1 MILVTG
7 ATGNAGGAVVRALV
21 ARGEEV
27 RGLVRS
33 ANAVLP
39 NGAETAVGDLDR
51 PESMTEALAG
61 ARALFLLSG
70 YRDMP
75 GVLAQARSAGVERVV
90 LLSGGAAVA
99 TDVGN
104 PISQYMIRSEEAVRE
119 AGLGWTILRPYEF
132 MSNSLRWS
140 AQVRSGDVVRAPFA
154 DVSVAVVDPRDIAE
168 TAVTALVDG
177 GDEGGSYRL
186 SGPQSLLPEERVR
199 MLAEALGRDLRFE
212 AQSDDE
218 ARAEMSKSMPREYVD
233 AFIGFYVDGW
243 IDESAV
249 LATVEE
255 ITGHK
260 PGTFEQWAF
269 DHVDSFR

>member
-7 ATGNAGGAVVRALV
+7 ATGNVGGAVVRALV
-21 ARGEEV
+21 ERGEQV

-33 ANAVLP
+33 ANTRLP
-39 NGAETAVGDLDR
+39 AGAETAVGDLDR
-51 PESMTEALAG
+51 PESLTEALAD

-75 GVLAQARSAGVERVV
+75 GVLARARAAGVERVV

-99 TDVGN
+99 VDPAN
-104 PISQYMIRSEEAVRE
+104 PISEYMIRSEDAVRE

-132 MSNSLRWS
+132 MSNALRW
-140 AQVRSGDVVRAPFA
+140 AEPVRSGEVVRAPFA
-154 DVSVAVVDPRDIAE
+154 GVSVAVIDPRDIAAV
-168 TAVTALVDG
+168 AVTALLDG
-177 GDEGGSYRL
+177 GHEGRSYRL
-186 SGPQSLLPEERVR
+186 SGPQSLLPQERVR
-199 MLAEALGRDLRFE
+199 ILAEVLGRDLRFE

-218 ARAEMSKSMPREYVD
+218 ARAELSKSMPPEYVD

-243 IDESAV
+243 IDESPV

-269 DHVDSFR
+269 DHAGAFG